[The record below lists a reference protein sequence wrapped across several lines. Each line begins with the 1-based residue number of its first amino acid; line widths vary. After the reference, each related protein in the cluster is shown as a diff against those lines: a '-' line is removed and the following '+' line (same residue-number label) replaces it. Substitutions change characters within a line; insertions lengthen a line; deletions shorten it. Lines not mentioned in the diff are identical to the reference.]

1 MAKSN
6 NKIANDEVRDSFIDS
21 LVEWLDCAGQ
31 DVQRTKNNEIAF
43 PFVNRLGSDEW
54 LRITIAIPTGGRDG
68 EQFDGYELAKELIIS
83 NAEKEKVAIEK
94 EIKKQKKIVA
104 DKKRREIIAKQ
115 KEEESQ

>member
-6 NKIANDEVRDSFIDS
+6 NKIANDKVRDEFINN
-21 LVEWLDCAGQ
+21 LMEWLKGE
-31 DVQRTKNNEIAF
+31 DVQKTKNNEVAF
-43 PFVNRLGSDEW
+43 PFVNELGADEW